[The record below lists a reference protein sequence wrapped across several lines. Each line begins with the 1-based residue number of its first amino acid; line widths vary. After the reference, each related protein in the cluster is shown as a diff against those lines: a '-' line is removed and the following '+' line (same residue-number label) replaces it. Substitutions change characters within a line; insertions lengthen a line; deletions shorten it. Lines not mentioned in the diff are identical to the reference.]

1 MAVLSSKILIF
12 IAFLGVSIYGT
23 KGRPN
28 NLVDETTEED
38 EMNFEESDLLKKSKT
53 RSGEQKKGTIYTFCF
68 GKLEKGCCVL
78 TISFKI
84 DLILFW
90 FL

>member
-12 IAFLGVSIYGT
+12 IAFLGVYIYGT

-53 RSGEQKKGTIYTFCF
+53 RSGEEKKGTIYNFCC

-78 TISFKI
+78 TIFFKT